1 VHLGA
6 FFYGT
11 VHGPVAGVA
20 GAPAHK
26 RRYGQEDY
34 RRVYADLVAYAEA
47 CDTLGYAS
55 MWTAEHPFHDHG
67 FEVVP
72 NVVLLNAVLAQH
84 TRRLRLGALI
94 HVLTA
99 WHPIHFAED
108 YALADV
114 LSGGRLLCGLGR
126 GTEER
131 ESNVFGVNVGYSNN
145 ADDVHNRDV
154 FEEQV
159 EIFKAAT
166 SNERFAHRGRHYT
179 IPPEG
184 LTFRGEPV
192 TEFPLVPRPLDTPV
206 RIYQPIGSEET
217 LVYAARQRHVGV
229 LANHPWERMLPMWR
243 RYGTLVEE
251 AHGVALRPGED
262 RVLQGHVHISD
273 SAADA

>member
-126 GTEER
+126 GTEPR
-131 ESNVFGVNVGYSNN
+131 ESNPFGVNVGWGGDP
-145 ADDVHNRDV
+145 DDVHNREV

-159 EIFKAAT
+159 AIFKAAIGGEEF
-166 SNERFAHRGRHYT
+166 SFHGKPYDLPPRGL
-179 IPPEG
+179 G
-184 LTFRGEPV
+184 F
-192 TEFPLVPRPLDTPV
+192 
-206 RIYQPIGSEET
+206 
-217 LVYAARQRHVGV
+217 
-229 LANHPWERMLPMWR
+229 
-243 RYGTLVEE
+243 
-251 AHGVALRPGED
+251 
-262 RVLQGHVHISD
+262 
-273 SAADA
+273 